1 MNKHNI
7 SGRILKVAESE
18 MISCKHPYVGTEHL
32 LLSLLKNKNIIKICD
47 KYNLSYDKYKKEL
60 LNIIGSSS
68 STSKYILY
76 TPLLRLVINKARENS
91 DKDNKELDICPRCG
105 APVEGNNSGVCE
117 YCKSTLINN
126 NYTLVMSKKKM
137 LSQK

>member
-7 SGRILKVAESE
+7 SSRILKVAESE

-60 LNIIGSSS
+60 PPECHFPVV
-68 STSKYILY
+68 IL
-76 TPLLRLVINKARENS
+76 NS
-91 DKDNKELDICPRCG
+91 DVPEVP
-105 APVEGNNSGVCE
+105 
-117 YCKSTLINN
+117 
-126 NYTLVMSKKKM
+126 
-137 LSQK
+137 